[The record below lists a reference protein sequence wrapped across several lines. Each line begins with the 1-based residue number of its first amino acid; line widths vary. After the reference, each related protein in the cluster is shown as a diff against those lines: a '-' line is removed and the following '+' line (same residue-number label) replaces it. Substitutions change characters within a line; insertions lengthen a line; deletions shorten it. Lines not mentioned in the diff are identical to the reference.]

1 MEKCLLNGCGK
12 AINQLSP
19 KRVYKYDENIEDEV
33 AVPVCDECYDNDKKE
48 ENDIDWLHSVE
59 E

>member
-48 ENDIDWLHSVE
+48 ENDID
-59 E
+59 